1 MNPNAPGSAVNPNPP
16 AGSFSG
22 ELGVVGLFDLGQL
35 LMLNG
40 ATGCLVAHSGSKR
53 GFLYFTSGRLVN
65 AVDDASTQGE
75 NAAYQIFSW
84 KSGAFQFRPERPSGT
99 ATIQNSTESV
109 MLEAA
114 RRMDEA
120 SQTAGGADGPSVTE
134 RLSERQASL
143 EALRDVFR
151 QVTSDASASR
161 AKPDP
166 GPSPT
171 LHLYELARPGDRLV
185 YRPGHAP
192 RLRQVNE
199 WRETAEPPLT
209 PDAYLKMRAT
219 LLAACQPPAEPAAE
233 AAPPAAPGTAP
244 APPPGAD
251 RKADAAPHT
260 LGLADGRIIAL
271 ELLHDGPDEALWLRP
286 VAIPAPDPSRLRGSL
301 DRLEQVIGLAN
312 GLILVGGP
320 DLDSA
325 RQMFNAVIGLLLEDA
340 SKSLLLA
347 SRDWT
352 YEHRESKG
360 VLLRTSPHAMS
371 GALRAIQPDVLAID
385 PGLGRDDVV
394 IDDLEIVP
402 RVIASAVVSD
412 PALLVPRWLMRMGHG
427 DLVRAQISLATTPIS
442 LVMAYPG
449 AMGEDSLAFNAWVLS
464 ERERALALRGET
476 GTLSPILQQATAR
489 VRQERRRK
497 AA

>member
-1 MNPNAPGSAVNPNPP
+1 VSANPP

-40 ATGCLVAHSGSKR
+40 ATGCLVVHCGSKR
-53 GFLYFTSGRLVN
+53 GFLYFASGRLVN
-65 AVDDASTQGE
+65 AVDDASAQGE
-75 NAAYQIFSW
+75 TAAYQIFSW

-120 SQTAGGADGPSVTE
+120 SQTQGGAEGPSVTE

-151 QVTSDASASR
+151 QVTSDASAGS
-161 AKPDP
+161 ASGEA

-171 LHLYELARPGDRLV
+171 LNLYELARPGDRLV

-192 RLRQVNE
+192 RLRQAGD
-199 WRETAEPPLT
+199 WREAAEPPLSR
-209 PDAYLKMRAT
+209 DAYLKMRAT
-219 LLAACQPPAEPAAE
+219 LLAACQPPAAPAGDAVVTPAAGEAATPAPKNEPA
-233 AAPPAAPGTAP
+233 PAVTS
-244 APPPGAD
+244 
-251 RKADAAPHT
+251 HT

-271 ELLHDGPDEALWLRP
+271 EIIDDGPDEALWLRP

-301 DRLEQVIGLAN
+301 DRLEQVINLAN
-312 GLILVGGP
+312 GLVLVGGP

-340 SKSLLLA
+340 SRSLLLA
-347 SRDWT
+347 SNDWT
-352 YEHRESKG
+352 YQHREQAG
-360 VLLRTSPHAMS
+360 VLLRTTPRELS
-371 GALRAIQPDVLAID
+371 GALRTIQPDILALD
-385 PGLGRDDVV
+385 PGLGRADVAL
-394 IDDLEIVP
+394 DDLEIVP
-402 RVIASAVVSD
+402 RVIASAVVPD
-412 PALLVPRWLMRMGHG
+412 PALLVPRWLMRMGHA
-427 DLVRAQISLATTPIS
+427 DLVRAQAGLATTPIS
-442 LVMAYPG
+442 LVMAYPNALG
-449 AMGEDSLAFNAWVLS
+449 DDSLAFNAWVLS